1 MKNRL
6 DLHGVRHTEV
16 DRIVENFILLNEPPM
31 RIITGNSDKMIEL
44 VIEVLD
50 RNDVVYERFRPG
62 QVTILRWS

>member
-6 DLHGVRHTEV
+6 DLHGVRHSEV

-31 RIITGNSDKMIEL
+31 RIVTGNSDKMIEL

-50 RNDVVYERFRPG
+50 RNDVVYERLRPG
-62 QVTILRWS
+62 QVTILRWL